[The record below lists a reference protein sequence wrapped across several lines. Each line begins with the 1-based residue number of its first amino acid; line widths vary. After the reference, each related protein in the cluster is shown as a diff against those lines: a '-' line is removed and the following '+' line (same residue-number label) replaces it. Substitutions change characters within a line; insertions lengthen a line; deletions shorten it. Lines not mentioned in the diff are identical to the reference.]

1 MAQTLTTP
9 RALRTRARI
18 LDTALGLFESHGY
31 DATTVSEIAA
41 ASGVTQMT
49 FFRHFP
55 TKDAVLVTDPYDP
68 LIAAAVA
75 SQPHGVGALERVRR
89 GVLDALTRISPA
101 EDATARRRVA
111 VVAATPSLRVA
122 VVAGNDATQTAIVDQ
137 LVADG
142 VPRFD
147 AAVATAACLAA
158 VSAALLAW
166 AEADDDATLG
176 ELVQRALA
184 LLRPEVAP

>member
-1 MAQTLTTP
+1 MTTVLTSP

-18 LDTALGLFESHGY
+18 LDAALDLFERQGY
-31 DATTVSEIAA
+31 DATTVTQIATA
-41 ASGVTQMT
+41 AGVTPMT

-68 LIAAAVA
+68 LIAAAV
-75 SQPHGVGALERVRR
+75 SHQPRELSTLERVRR
-89 GVLDALTRISPA
+89 GFLDALTRITPF

-111 VVAATPSLRVA
+111 IVAATPSLRA
-122 VVAGNDATQTAIVDQ
+122 ATVAGNDATQAAIVDQ

-142 VPRFD
+142 VARFD
-147 AAVATAACLAA
+147 ASVVTAACLAA
-158 VSAALLAW
+158 LAAALLAW
-166 AEADDDATLG
+166 AEGDDDATLG

-184 LLRPEVAP
+184 QLSPEAP